1 MGIVDWTE
9 IATDLT
15 MVNERV
21 LLPEV
26 HIYLSPPTRYT
37 CLIRP
42 TMFVVDSI
50 HIHGIHASAKYE
62 TANRAL
68 CRLYQAT
75 NTPRLTRRLSNALIV
90 QRDECELR
98 VA

>member
-21 LLPEV
+21 SLLHV
-26 HIYLSPPTRYT
+26 YIYLSPATRYT
-37 CLIRP
+37 CLVRP

-50 HIHGIHASAKYE
+50 CIHWIHAWAKYK

-68 CRLYQAT
+68 CRLYGAA
-75 NTPRLTRRLSNALIV
+75 NTPPLTRRLPIP
-90 QRDECELR
+90 
-98 VA
+98 

>member
-21 LLPEV
+21 SLLDV

-37 CLIRP
+37 CLICP
-42 TMFVVDSI
+42 TMFVVDTI

-75 NTPRLTRRLSNALIV
+75 NTPRLARRLSNAL
-90 QRDECELR
+90 DR
-98 VA
+98 VTR

>member
-90 QRDECELR
+90 
-98 VA
+98 